1 VSGVGIVK
9 FYVPALKL
17 VTFLPMI
24 LEYRFILLLFVVFLQ
39 VKLIFILKDMLDVPA
54 VELD

>member
-1 VSGVGIVK
+1 MSGVGIVK

-39 VKLIFILKDMLDVPA
+39 VKSIFILKDMLDVPA